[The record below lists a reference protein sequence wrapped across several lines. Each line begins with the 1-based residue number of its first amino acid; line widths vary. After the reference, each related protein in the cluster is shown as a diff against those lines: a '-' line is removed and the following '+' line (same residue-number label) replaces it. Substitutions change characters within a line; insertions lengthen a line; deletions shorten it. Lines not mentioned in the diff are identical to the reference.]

1 VRCSREGFGQVQRN
15 GEWVGLNGRQ
25 RDLVLKEVERV
36 VTERGEK
43 VGDIW
48 SPFSESLEFWKEKI
62 GFSKGM
68 WDGGVRKFRF
78 LRKGMGNVWDCGGD
92 NVGFV

>member
-1 VRCSREGFGQVQRN
+1 
-15 GEWVGLNGRQ
+15 
-25 RDLVLKEVERV
+25 LKEVERV

-43 VGDIW
+43 GGDIW

-68 WDGGVRKFRF
+68 
-78 LRKGMGNVWDCGGD
+78 
-92 NVGFV
+92 